1 MSASGWPCDPTIY
14 INPPTINN
22 PLRSSD
28 DPLRPWKYA
37 KVPTGST
44 VGQVLSAF
52 DSVAKH
58 QFLKDVQTAASKVGF
73 RPQER
78 LVVHESILRSTP
90 TFTTLGLIIETSIN
104 RTFRPVA
111 AKPLS
116 TDLVKEARS
125 GTSTKHR
132 FTNKGEFATSIKW
145 HTKCSSCEQEFKT
158 GQRVVEMENG
168 DWSHYWLY
176 PVYGYAFKEKFD
188 VYPGIAEDGTALS
201 EGGEVWMDL
210 TRSRFWSEE

>member
-1 MSASGWPCDPTIY
+1 MRPIHILEFPDYQQRPQTER
-14 INPPTINN
+14 
-22 PLRSSD
+22 RSTHTVEICQN
-28 DPLRPWKYA
+28 A

-44 VGQVLSAF
+44 VGQVLSTF
-52 DSVAKH
+52 DSMAKH
-58 QFLKDVQTAASKVGF
+58 QFLKDVQAAASKVGF
-73 RPQER
+73 NPQER
-78 LVVHESILRSTP
+78 LVVYESILKSTP
-90 TFTTLGLIIETSIN
+90 TFTTLGLITETSIN

-111 AKPLS
+111 TQPVS
-116 TDLVKEARS
+116 TDIVKEARS
-125 GTSTKHR
+125 GTSTKYR
-132 FTNKGEFATSIKW
+132 FTNRGKFATSIMW

-176 PVYGYAFKEKFD
+176 PVYGYAFKEEFD
-188 VYPGIAEDGTALS
+188 VYPGVAEDGTALS